1 MNRSFLVVAWVVWLA
16 ATPFLARYLGY
27 FMDWLVP
34 PKIIWP
40 NEPEGDSMDNMPR
53 QTHVRAFMTVVVTAT
68 LLLGIPVVATYA
80 LSHYRPVAAV
90 IAAGS
95 DAGV

>member
-1 MNRSFLVVAWVVWLA
+1 MNRSLLVAAWVLWLA

-27 FMDWLVP
+27 LMDWLVP

-40 NEPEGDSMDNMPR
+40 NDPEGDPTDNMPR
-53 QTHVRAFMTVVVTAT
+53 QTHLRAVMTVVVTAT
-68 LLLGIPVVATYA
+68 LLLGIPVGATYA
-80 LSHYRPVAAV
+80 LSHYRPVGAGGAL
-90 IAAGS
+90 GS